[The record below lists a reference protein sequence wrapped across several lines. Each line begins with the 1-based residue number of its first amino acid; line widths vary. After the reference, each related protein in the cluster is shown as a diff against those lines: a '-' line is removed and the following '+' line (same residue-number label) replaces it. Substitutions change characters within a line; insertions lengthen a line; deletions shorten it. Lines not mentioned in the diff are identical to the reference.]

1 MGSECRQDSFCVDGN
16 AELAGA
22 WRGPCGLA
30 RHWMERVA
38 ACWAAAV
45 GQRGSRA
52 RGQAQG
58 VPEDK
63 VVLS

>member
-30 RHWMERVA
+30 RR
-38 ACWAAAV
+38 WAAAV